1 MILPG
6 IFVGDWEIPE
16 DELEETFDTSGGPG
30 GQHANRN
37 KTAVTLKFDLLNS
50 SMPSGMVDQIR
61 ERFGH
66 DVVTVTASD
75 SRSQWRN
82 RALAR
87 ARLKTA
93 LEEALRETKLRKPTR
108 PTRASKKRRI
118 EAKRK
123 RSELKKSRKPPD
135 GW

>member
-6 IFVGDWEIPE
+6 IFVGEWEVPE

-37 KTAVTLKFDLLNS
+37 RTAVTLKLDLRTS
-50 SMPSGMVDQIR
+50 SMPSEMVHRIR
-61 ERFGH
+61 SRVGH
-66 DVVTVTASD
+66 DVITVTASD

-87 ARLKTA
+87 GRLKTT

-108 PTRASKKRRI
+108 PTRASKKRRV

-123 RSELKKSRKPPD
+123 RSDLKKNRKPPES
-135 GW
+135 W